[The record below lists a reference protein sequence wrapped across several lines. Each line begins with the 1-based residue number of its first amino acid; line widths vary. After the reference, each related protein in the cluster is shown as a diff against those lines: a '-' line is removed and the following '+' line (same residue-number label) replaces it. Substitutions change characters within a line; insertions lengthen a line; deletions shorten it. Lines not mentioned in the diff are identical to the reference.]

1 MKLGEEHSCLQK
13 FPLHKTFNER
23 KPSYGI
29 NTSNKLLWF
38 LSEINFVLL
47 NIVCCIRNRSKYEEF
62 DVSSISNE
70 IEIKI
75 SIKMFQGLLHINMLD
90 GIEIKNL
97 LMARTCKFKYTYD
110 FEEA

>member
-1 MKLGEEHSCLQK
+1 MFISAFTTENFLQRNFVTSPK
-13 FPLHKTFNER
+13 FRPDFAR
-23 KPSYGI
+23 
-29 NTSNKLLWF
+29 F
-38 LSEINFVLL
+38 LPEINFILL
-47 NIVCCIRNRSKYEEF
+47 NILCCIRNSSEYEEF
-62 DVSSISNE
+62 GVSSISNE
-70 IEIKI
+70 IEIRI